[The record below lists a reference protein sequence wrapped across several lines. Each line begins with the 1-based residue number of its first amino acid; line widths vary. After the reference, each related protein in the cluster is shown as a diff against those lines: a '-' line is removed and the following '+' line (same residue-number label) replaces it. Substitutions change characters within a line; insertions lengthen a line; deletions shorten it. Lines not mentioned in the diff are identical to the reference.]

1 MSTRFVLGRYL
12 DESVIIDSSTNY
24 INATQLC
31 ANEGRK
37 LTEWQKTTT
46 AKEQLKYF
54 IVNMKC
60 LAHNDM
66 PSYEI
71 TSDEVNH
78 MSLIST
84 IRNIVVGTYY
94 HRYLINLLMQWLS
107 PTYALKSSIIVD
119 EYIKIRNEAKN
130 APTTTD
136 AYVHQ
141 DSNRL
146 KEVHEMVINIQELV
160 STIAA
165 RLDNDD
171 DTTINEL
178 SSDGS
183 TVLIG

>member
-31 ANEGRK
+31 ANENRK

-71 TSDEVNH
+71 TSDEVSH
-78 MSLIST
+78 MSLIGT

-130 APTTTD
+130 TTTTTD

-146 KEVHEMVINIQELV
+146 KEVHAMVINIQELV
-160 STIAA
+160 NTIAA
-165 RLDNDD
+165 RLDNDN
-171 DTTINEL
+171 TTISEL
-178 SSDGS
+178 SSGGS